1 MNSAQRQPG
10 AEGPSGMIWPGR
22 IFSGRTL
29 AVFMAAASVTACATP
44 HLAVGPKPGLP
55 RGHGGGSATPAPTAP
70 GTMRPYQVRG
80 RWYKPQHQPGY
91 DEVGIASWYGQQ
103 FHNRKTAS
111 GEPFDMTLTSA
122 AHKTLPLPSIV
133 EVTNL
138 DNGRKARVRVNDRG
152 PFVEGRIIDMS
163 KAGAEALGFAS
174 QGSARVRVR
183 YIGPAPTRDQDRS
196 LRQARVDDAP
206 RPGRGGSGRSEAPG
220 NGPWSIQAGSFSSR
234 DNARNAMKSLN
245 ELGRVQIRK
254 VSGKGQT
261 WFRVV
266 VTSGSDL
273 RKAERLRQAVAAA
286 GFPGATLISGR

>member
-10 AEGPSGMIWPGR
+10 AEGLPGR

-29 AVFMAAASVTACATP
+29 AVLMAAASLTACATP
-44 HLAVGPKPGLP
+44 HLAVGPRPGVP
-55 RGHGGGSATPAPTAP
+55 RDPGGSATPAPTAP

-91 DEVGIASWYGQQ
+91 NEVGTASWYGQQ

-111 GEPFDMTLTSA
+111 GELFDMTLASA

-152 PFVEGRIIDMS
+152 PFVEGRIIDLS
-163 KAGAEALGFAS
+163 RAGAEALGFAS
-174 QGSARVRVR
+174 QGMARVRVR
-183 YIGPAPTRDQDRS
+183 YIGPAPSRDQDRT
-196 LRQARVDDAP
+196 LRHARVDDDP
-206 RPGRGGSGRSEAPG
+206 SPGPGGSGRGGATG

-234 DNARNAMKSLN
+234 DNARKAVKSLS
-245 ELGRVQIRK
+245 EVGRARIKQ

-266 VTSGSDL
+266 VPSGPDL
-273 RKAERLRQAVAAA
+273 RKAERLRQAIAAA
-286 GFPGATLISGR
+286 GFPGAALISGR